1 MRTRQCRRRRKACRV
16 SVRWLHLRPCCSRT
30 ARLSPMRVTGLWTS
44 TNRRACHRMSHPTKG
59 SRNCCGWA
67 ASLQHCRRSSLP
79 QRRKSC
85 RSMCRAQRISLSR
98 CSRVARLSTMR
109 QPRLQRIRQQRLH
122 RQRLRYLHRLQ
133 RQCLRRQRLR
143 LPQCLRHSLLR
154 QHRLDQCI
162 RQQGLSQQCLRRHHL
177 SQQRFRQQTLSQPP
191 IHLQR
196 LQSFDSPRLLR
207 RHHWVHR
214 SVSHYPIHLQA
225 FLRRLRIRR
234 RTSSI
239 QDGFLRELVRCLHH
253 LGRR

>member
-30 ARLSPMRVTGLWTS
+30 GRLSPMRVTGLWTS

-162 RQQGLSQQCLRRHHL
+162 RHQPAVPPSTPPEPTTFPPADPQP
-177 SQQRFRQQTLSQPP
+177 QPP

-207 RHHWVHR
+207 RHHWVRR

-225 FLRRLRIRR
+225 FLRRLRFRR